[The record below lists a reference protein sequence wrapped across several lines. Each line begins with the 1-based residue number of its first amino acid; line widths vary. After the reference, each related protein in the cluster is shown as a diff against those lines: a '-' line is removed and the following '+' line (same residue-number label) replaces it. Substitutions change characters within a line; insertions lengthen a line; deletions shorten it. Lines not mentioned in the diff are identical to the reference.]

1 MKLLIPF
8 FVLLIA
14 IPTPIQSQDMN
25 TSTSSVDQLVS
36 ALYEVISGPAG
47 QRDWD
52 RMKSLFHPNAIMGAM
67 RKSPEGQL
75 IYSNFTVD
83 QYIERNGSYFLE
95 NGFFET
101 ETGSTTDSF
110 GELQHRF
117 SAYSSK
123 RTADGPI
130 FARGINSIQ
139 CVFEK
144 GRWWIV
150 SIQWNTEREDL
161 MIPKKLRNSK
171 RK

>member
-1 MKLLIPF
+1 MRLLIPF

-14 IPTPIQSQDMN
+14 NPSHIHSQDIN
-25 TSTSSVDQLVS
+25 ASTSSVDELVI

-47 QRDWD
+47 ERDWD
-52 RMKSLFHPNAIMGAM
+52 KMKSLFHPNAIMGSM
-67 RKSPEGQL
+67 RRSPEGQL
-75 IYSNFTVD
+75 VYSNFTVD
-83 QYIERNGSYFLE
+83 QYIERSGPYFLE

-101 ETGSTTDSF
+101 ETGSSTDSF

-123 RTADGPI
+123 RTVDGPV

-139 CVFEK
+139 CVFDK

-150 SIQWNTEREDL
+150 SIQWNTERENL

-171 RK
+171 GK

>member
-8 FVLLIA
+8 FVILMT
-14 IPTPIQSQDMN
+14 IPNSLKSQDKN

-47 QRDWD
+47 PRDWD
-52 RMKSLFHPNAIMGAM
+52 KMKSLFHPNAIMGAM

-110 GELQHRF
+110 GELEHRF

-123 RTADGPI
+123 RTADGPV

-139 CVFEK
+139 FVFEK

-171 RK
+171 GK